1 MRFQFNVYM
10 RHAQMQD
17 AKAHKPLN
25 EFVITTSILLTS
37 KYILH
42 YNPENAFL
50 IFRQSGEDFLLS
62 TILICIYNCTFHK
75 Q

>member
-1 MRFQFNVYM
+1 M

-50 IFRQSGEDFLLS
+50 IFRQGGSGEDF
-62 TILICIYNCTFHK
+62 
-75 Q
+75 